1 MHNACSDACR
11 YVRFSDMELDL
22 AELEAALQQ
31 AMDFVEVAAFRRRS
45 SGSIGVAAQPL
56 AALEAE

>member
-1 MHNACSDACR
+1 
-11 YVRFSDMELDL
+11 MELDL